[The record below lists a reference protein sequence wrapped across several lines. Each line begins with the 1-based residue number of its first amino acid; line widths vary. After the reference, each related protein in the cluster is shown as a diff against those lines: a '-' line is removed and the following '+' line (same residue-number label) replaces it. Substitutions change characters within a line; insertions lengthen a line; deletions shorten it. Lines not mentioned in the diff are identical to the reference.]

1 MGISHVT
8 RPLGVEGCILSDDED
23 YGLLSD
29 YKSDDNYYDACS
41 NKETDE
47 VLQ

>member
-29 YKSDDNYYDACS
+29 YKSDDNYYGACS
-41 NKETDE
+41 NKEIDE